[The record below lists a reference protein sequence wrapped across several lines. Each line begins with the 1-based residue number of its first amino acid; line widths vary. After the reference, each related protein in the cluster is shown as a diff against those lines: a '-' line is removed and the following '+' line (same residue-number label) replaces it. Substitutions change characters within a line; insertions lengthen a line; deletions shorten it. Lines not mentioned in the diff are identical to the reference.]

1 MVIGVLDSKEEL
13 KESENDAPKLETPLR
28 EEPRLAPQT
37 LSEASKVLE
46 NKREESKVEIT

>member
-13 KESENDAPKLETPLR
+13 KESENDALKLETPLREER

-37 LSEASKVLE
+37 LPEASEV
-46 NKREESKVEIT
+46 SS